1 MSESD
6 LLDFF
11 LLRHYNIRVVVLG
24 TVLLGIG
31 AAAIGCFAFLRKRSL
46 VGDAVAHA
54 ALPGVAVAFMLT
66 GTKNPAVFLIGAA
79 IAGWLSMVAMDAIVR
94 RSKIREDA
102 AIGIVLSVFFGL
114 GILLL
119 TRIQKSG
126 AADQAGL
133 DKFLFGQAA
142 SLVTGDVV
150 VFGAVSLGLV
160 LGLALLHK
168 EFKAISFNPDFAR
181 SIGLPVRGLELAMT
195 TMLVLAVVVGI
206 QAVGVVLM
214 AAMLITPAAA
224 ARYWTD
230 RLTVMLLLASI
241 FGAVAGYGGAFV
253 SYVAPRMPTGP
264 WIVTAGTLIFLISLL
279 AAPRRGVVA
288 RILRSRR
295 NSRKTLE
302 ENILK
307 TLYQLGE
314 EQGGMFSIRTAADV
328 ASRRRIPT
336 PQAVRGLG
344 LLRRSGFIE
353 QAQGGWKL
361 TQEGEKQGRR
371 VTRLHR
377 LWEVY
382 LTEQVSIAP
391 DHVHDDAE
399 SIEHVLT
406 PELELQLEALLNR
419 PSSDP
424 HQRAIPYR

>member
-382 LTEQVSIAP
+382 LTEQVSIVP

>member
-11 LLRHYNIRVVVLG
+11 LLRQHNIRVVVLG
-24 TVLLGIG
+24 TMLLGIG
-31 AAAIGCFAFLRKRSL
+31 SAAIGCYAFLRKRSL

-66 GTKNPAVFLIGAA
+66 GVKNPAVILVGAA
-79 IAGWLSMVAMDAIVR
+79 IAGWLSMVAMDLIVR

-126 AADQAGL
+126 SADQAGL

-160 LGLALLHK
+160 VGIVLLHK
-168 EFKAISFNPDFAR
+168 EFKSISFDADFAR

-230 RLTVMLLLASI
+230 RLTVMLLLAGI
-241 FGAVAGYGGAFV
+241 FGAAAGYGGAFV

-264 WIVTAGTLIFLISLL
+264 WIVTAGTLIFLLSLL
-279 AAPRRGVVA
+279 AAPRRGVIA
-288 RILRSRR
+288 RVLRNRR

-314 EQGGMFSIRTAADV
+314 EPGGMFRLHTAADV
-328 ASRRRIPT
+328 ARRRRIPES
-336 PQAVRGLG
+336 QALRGLG
-344 LLRRSGFIE
+344 VLRRSGFIQRTE
-353 QAQGGWKL
+353 NGWKL

-382 LTEQVSIAP
+382 LTEHVSIAP

-406 PELELQLEALLNR
+406 PELEAELEAVLNR
-419 PSSDP
+419 PANDP
-424 HQRAIPYR
+424 HQRAIPYQ

>member
-241 FGAVAGYGGAFV
+241 FGAVAGYSGAFV